1 MSTNIKTLFL
11 DMGGVILTNGWGRKS
26 RELAAEK
33 FGLDF
38 IDMNERHRMAF
49 DSYEV
54 GKMSLRDYLQL
65 TVFYVERPFTP
76 EVFMEYMY
84 QQSQPLQEMLDFVKK
99 LKQLNKLQVVSLNN
113 EGKELNDY
121 RIRTFKLDQLFDAF
135 VSSAFVHL
143 RKPDKDIY
151 KLALDVAYVKPEE
164 ALYLDDRLMFVN
176 VARSLGINSIQH
188 VSVEQTKLELAP
200 FGLITP

>member
-1 MSTNIKTLFL
+1 
-11 DMGGVILTNGWGRKS
+11 MGGVILTNGWGRKS
-26 RELAAEK
+26 RELAADK
-33 FGLDF
+33 FSLDF

-49 DSYEV
+49 DSYET

-65 TVFYVERPFTP
+65 TVFHTTRDFTP
-76 EVFMEYMY
+76 EVFTEFMY
-84 QQSQPLQEMLDFVKK
+84 QQSQPLQEMLDFVKQLKK
-99 LKQLNKLQVVSLNN
+99 LNNLQVVSLNN

-121 RIRTFKLDQLFDAF
+121 RIRTFHLDELFDAF

-151 KLALDVAYVKPEE
+151 QLALDVAYVKPEE

-176 VARSLGINSIQH
+176 VARGLGIHSIQH
-188 VSVEQTKLELAP
+188 VSVEQTKKELAP

>member
-1 MSTNIKTLFL
+1 MSTTIKTLFL

-26 RELAAEK
+26 RELAADK

-49 DSYEV
+49 DSYET

-84 QQSQPLQEMLDFVKK
+84 QQSQPLPEMLEFVKK

>member
-1 MSTNIKTLFL
+1 MSTTIKTLFL

-26 RELAAEK
+26 RELAADK
-33 FGLDF
+33 FSLDF

-49 DSYEV
+49 DSYET
-54 GKMSLRDYLQL
+54 GKMSLRDYLAL
-65 TVFYVERPFTP
+65 TVFFVERPFTP
-76 EVFMEYMY
+76 EVFMEFMY

-121 RIRTFKLDQLFDAF
+121 RIRTFHLDKLFDAF

-164 ALYLDDRLMFVN
+164 SLYLDDRLMFVN

-188 VSVEQTKLELAP
+188 VSVEQTKLELGQ
-200 FGLITP
+200 FGLLTP

>member
-1 MSTNIKTLFL
+1 MSTTIKTLFL

-49 DSYEV
+49 DSYET
-54 GKMSLRDYLQL
+54 GKMSLHDYLQL
-65 TVFYVERPFTP
+65 TVFYTEQSFTP
-76 EVFMEYMY
+76 EVFMEFMY
-84 QQSQPLQEMLDFVKK
+84 QQSQPLQEMLDYV
-99 LKQLNKLQVVSLNN
+99 KQLKAWNNLQVVSLNN

-151 KLALDVAYVKPEE
+151 QLALDVAYVKPEE
-164 ALYLDDRLMFVN
+164 AIYIDDRLMFVN

-188 VSVEQTKLELAP
+188 QTVEQTKQELAR
-200 FGLITP
+200 FGLITG

>member
-1 MSTNIKTLFL
+1 MHTKIKTLFL

-33 FGLDF
+33 FSLDF

-49 DSYEV
+49 DSYET
-54 GKMSLRDYLQL
+54 GKMSLRDYLQM
-65 TVFYVERPFTP
+65 TVFYTARDFTP
-76 EVFMEYMY
+76 EVFTEFMY
-84 QQSQPLQEMLDFVKK
+84 QQSQPLQEMLDFVKQ
-99 LKQLNKLQVVSLNN
+99 LKKLNKLQVVSLNN

-121 RIRTFKLDQLFDAF
+121 RIRTFKLDELFDAF

-151 KLALDVAYVKPEE
+151 QLALDVAYVKPEE
-164 ALYLDDRLMFVN
+164 ALYFDDRLMFVN
-176 VARSLGINSIQH
+176 VARSLGINSVQH
-188 VSVEQTKLELAP
+188 VSVEQTKKELAP
-200 FGLITP
+200 YGLILP